1 MAVTSDAELYRKY
14 ADELI
19 RFCSALVGP
28 SGAEDLLAAAVVK
41 ALAAPRWAGVD
52 NKRAYLYRVVLNEA
66 YRARRDTA
74 RRLEREARSAGT
86 EAVHNTAVDR
96 DVVTAL
102 LRLSVRQR
110 AVVFLTYWAEWLK
123 APFHRVRAVERL
135 AVARIVV
142 ERERLRHYGF
152 TPIGHDG
159 RRLGYTL
166 WPGKPAACVK
176 ALRDFGWEVT
186 AVRVERRVPASVWCL
201 IGVGLA
207 IAGVA
212 WSAATNTGGGLML
225 VVVSIFMVGTY
236 LRGRAIARLVDSA

>member
-1 MAVTSDAELYRKY
+1 MESRAEHDASVVSSRSPRSTVEIRSFRAASGDFIDRASYPL
-14 ADELI
+14 ASI
-19 RFCSALVGP
+19 RF
-28 SGAEDLLAAAVVK
+28 
-41 ALAAPRWAGVD
+41 
-52 NKRAYLYRVVLNEA
+52 
-66 YRARRDTA
+66 T
-74 RRLEREARSAGT
+74 RSQ
-86 EAVHNTAVDR
+86 
-96 DVVTAL
+96 L
-102 LRLSVRQR
+102 
-110 AVVFLTYWAEWLK
+110 WLK

-142 ERERLRHYGF
+142 DHERLRHYGF

-186 AVRVERRVPASVWCL
+186 VVPVKRRLPALVWCL

-212 WSAATNTGGGLML
+212 WGAATSNGGGPML

-236 LRGRAIARLVDSA
+236 LRGRAIARLTDSA